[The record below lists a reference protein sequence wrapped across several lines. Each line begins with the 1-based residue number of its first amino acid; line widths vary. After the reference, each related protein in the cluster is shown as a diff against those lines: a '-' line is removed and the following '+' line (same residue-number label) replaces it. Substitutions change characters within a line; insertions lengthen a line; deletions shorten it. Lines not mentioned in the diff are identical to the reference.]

1 MSPPPGMLINEN
13 MKYRIP
19 CSFVL
24 FPFQSYSVV
33 SAGTY
38 FPIKKIQINV
48 HVWGKKNALSTQYKY
63 MMLSGIE
70 MSQGSRNGS
79 RWRLWGPRYLRKM
92 CAFPDTT
99 GSWHKMLHCP
109 VIIISAVCVPH
120 LALGDKLGLTE
131 LERSNLSVLLK
142 NKTGVHCMVR
152 RGGQVFRSKTEDSC
166 HNWEVKQVSNSERNK
181 IYRLIY
187 FVFSSLQWELWVYS

>member
-1 MSPPPGMLINEN
+1 
-13 MKYRIP
+13 
-19 CSFVL
+19 
-24 FPFQSYSVV
+24 
-33 SAGTY
+33 
-38 FPIKKIQINV
+38 
-48 HVWGKKNALSTQYKY
+48 
-63 MMLSGIE
+63 
-70 MSQGSRNGS
+70 
-79 RWRLWGPRYLRKM
+79 M

-187 FVFSSLQWELWVYS
+187 FVFSSLQ